1 MDIRA
6 DDRALVVTDPRNDV
20 RAPSCPGSF
29 TASCTVTAFRT
40 LTGTSGN

>member
-20 RAPSCPGSF
+20 RAPLPGVLI

-40 LTGTSGN
+40 